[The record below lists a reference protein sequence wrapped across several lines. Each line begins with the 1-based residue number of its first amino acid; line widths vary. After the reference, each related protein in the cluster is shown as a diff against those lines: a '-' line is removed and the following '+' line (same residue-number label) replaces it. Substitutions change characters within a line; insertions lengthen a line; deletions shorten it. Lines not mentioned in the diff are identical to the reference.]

1 MPESHKS
8 YIKHRNDRRET
19 QAEYY
24 KENKDTIAINTARY
38 RKKNRDEI
46 NKKKREAHR
55 KKREGMKDKR
65 KKGMGGIIPANRG
78 KYKRLKKKDV

>member
-24 KENKDTIAINTARY
+24 KENKDT
-38 RKKNRDEI
+38 NRDEI
-46 NKKKREAHR
+46 NKKKREAYR